1 MITMVTI
8 IPNAGHL
15 NLHQGHD
22 EDAQE
27 DAQDV
32 AKDVHQHYGDQ
43 GDLEIGFHQRCR
55 KQGTHVSFAKEDTS
69 LYIVQLLES
78 FQLLEYQMDDGR
90 LYLTWP
96 CQRRRKIYYSGNR
109 NASNVSQNLSVI
121 CHLALNIPNQLIV
134 VVDFA

>member
-1 MITMVTI
+1 MTMTTS

-15 NLHQGHD
+15 HLHQGHN

-43 GDLEIGFHQRCR
+43 GDLEISFHQHYQRCR

-90 LYLTWP
+90 LYLT
-96 CQRRRKIYYSGNR
+96 
-109 NASNVSQNLSVI
+109 
-121 CHLALNIPNQLIV
+121 
-134 VVDFA
+134 

>member
-1 MITMVTI
+1 MVTMNSMITMARS

-15 NLHQGHD
+15 HFYQGHD

-43 GDLEIGFHQRCR
+43 GDLEIGFHQHYQRCR

-69 LYIVQLLES
+69 SYCSLNNVQLLES
-78 FQLLEYQMDDGR
+78 FQSIK
-90 LYLTWP
+90 W
-96 CQRRRKIYYSGNR
+96 
-109 NASNVSQNLSVI
+109 
-121 CHLALNIPNQLIV
+121 LAGGCI
-134 VVDFA
+134 

>member
-1 MITMVTI
+1 MYWSYSLMQDTCAVMSMMTMVTLRSMITMVTI

-15 NLHQGHD
+15 NLYQGHN

-32 AKDVHQHYGDQ
+32 AEDVHQHYGDQ
-43 GDLEIGFHQRCR
+43 GHLEIGYHQHYQRCR

-78 FQLLEYQMDDGR
+78 FQYQMDDAR
-90 LYLTWP
+90 LYLT
-96 CQRRRKIYYSGNR
+96 
-109 NASNVSQNLSVI
+109 
-121 CHLALNIPNQLIV
+121 
-134 VVDFA
+134 

>member
-1 MITMVTI
+1 MVTI

-15 NLHQGHD
+15 NLYQGHN

-43 GDLEIGFHQRCR
+43 GDLEISFYQRCR

-69 LYIVQLLES
+69 SYCSAPRIIPVT
-78 FQLLEYQMDDGR
+78 R
-90 LYLTWP
+90 V
-96 CQRRRKIYYSGNR
+96 
-109 NASNVSQNLSVI
+109 SNE
-121 CHLALNIPNQLIV
+121 
-134 VVDFA
+134 